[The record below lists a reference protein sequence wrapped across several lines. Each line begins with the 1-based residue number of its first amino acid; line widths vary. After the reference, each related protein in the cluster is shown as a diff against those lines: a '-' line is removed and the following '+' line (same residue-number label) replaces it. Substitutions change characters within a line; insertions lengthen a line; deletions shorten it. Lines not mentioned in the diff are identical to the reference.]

1 MQYSNP
7 WSCSMGGWLISSG
20 FTSAISPDEFC
31 PLGPRQT
38 GGKRKRALVP
48 QAPKNT
54 ISSLKITRPPHADS
68 VSGWFLRASSA
79 GPLLTKQ
86 EEESKAVRCIEMKR
100 IHRQQPP
107 FAGAHQDEI
116 CWRKVFEC
124 EGCGDRRRKRE
135 GGTPAAAAESDS
147 AHRTQPSGV

>member
-20 FTSAISPDEFC
+20 FTSAISSRRVLPSWTKTNRRKED
-31 PLGPRQT
+31 
-38 GGKRKRALVP
+38 RKRALVP

-68 VSGWFLRASSA
+68 VRGWVRRASSA

-86 EEESKAVRCIEMKR
+86 EEESKAVR
-100 IHRQQPP
+100 
-107 FAGAHQDEI
+107 
-116 CWRKVFEC
+116 
-124 EGCGDRRRKRE
+124 
-135 GGTPAAAAESDS
+135 
-147 AHRTQPSGV
+147 